1 MSEREETDSI
11 LSNIDIDEDI
21 EIENKSFME
30 DDETASLNLEKED
43 ICLECNIT
51 ELPEL
56 PTLAFFDESII

>member
-1 MSEREETDSI
+1 MSELEDTDSI

-51 ELPEL
+51 
-56 PTLAFFDESII
+56 